1 MSAESLS
8 TDLPAR
14 AARPRRRVG
23 VDFPAPKVPY
33 GLIFLR
39 VAGIPALIVAYLIGR
54 AVLTGRFHMPLP
66 HWPNLSLIDAAS
78 MVIKIHMASVA
89 GALIVGT
96 VLMSGVK
103 GATLHRT
110 LGWIWSI
117 FMIGTAATTM
127 VIHVSPGLPHVGP
140 FGPLHIFS
148 VAVLT
153 LTPLALYRAR
163 KGKWLAHGMTM
174 TGIFFGGLIVAGLF
188 TFFPGRLIY
197 TVFFG

>member
-8 TDLPAR
+8 TDHPAAR
-14 AARPRRRVG
+14 ASKPRRVG

-39 VAGIPALIVAYLIGR
+39 VAGVPVLIVAYLIGH
-54 AVLTGRFHMPLP
+54 AILAGRFHMQAL
-66 HWPNLSLIDAAS
+66 HRPNLSLIADTS
-78 MVIKIHMASVA
+78 MVIKIHLISIA
-89 GALIVGT
+89 GALVVGT

-103 GATLHRT
+103 GTTLHRT
-110 LGWIWSI
+110 LGWIWSV

-127 VIHVSPGLPHVGP
+127 FIHASPSMPRVGP

-197 TVFFG
+197 SVFFA